1 MVMTLGFVRPAQ
13 WALWRQPRALV
24 VVIVLAVA
32 AALVSA
38 LPLRGVDAA
47 QLPRFAALAGI
58 GCATTAA
65 CWRMERVRKFLE
77 AERAPN
83 LAATWTFAAV
93 LCLDPFFA
101 AATTIAIYAVQ
112 WGAQRNVYV
121 GRPHRYLYGAST
133 VLLGVSA
140 AEFVDAPLISGFV
153 LVAVN
158 TALIAGG
165 FIAGG
170 NVARIRAMA
179 SPSAHATEA
188 ATLVLGFITA
198 TLLAHGLVLVA
209 LPVPAILVVQYVA
222 LRRSIRQPSTMDTES
237 GVLTARAWTALAQ
250 LRLTQARNAVVFQI
264 QVNELGAAR
273 WSECAEL
280 VRASVRPE
288 DLIGR
293 SEDGFLVMVAGE
305 GNPLLADMLALGMRS
320 RLARRG
326 INTYIGAAVTPDGG
340 RPVDVQGL
348 TVTAAADVVM
358 RAAELQV

>member
-1 MVMTLGFVRPAQ
+1 
-13 WALWRQPRALV
+13 
-24 VVIVLAVA
+24 
-32 AALVSA
+32 
-38 LPLRGVDAA
+38 LPIHGVDTA

-112 WGAQRNVYV
+112 WGAQRRVYV

-133 VLLGVSA
+133 VLLGVRA
-140 AEFVDAPLISGFV
+140 AEFIHAPVMSGLV
-153 LVAVN
+153 LVGVN

-170 NVARIRAMA
+170 NASRIRAMA
-179 SPSAHATEA
+179 SPAAHATEA
-188 ATLVLGFITA
+188 ATLVLGFVTA
-198 TLLAHGLVLVA
+198 GLLEHDLAFAA
-209 LPVPAILVVQYVA
+209 LPVPAILAVQYIA
-222 LRRSIRQPSTMDTES
+222 LHRSIRQPSTTDIES

-250 LRLTQARNAVVFQI
+250 LRLTQARKAVVL
-264 QVNELGAAR
+264 QVHVGQLGAVS
-273 WSECAEL
+273 WLECAQL
-280 VRASVRPE
+280 VRASVRAE

-293 SEDGFLVMVAGE
+293 SGSGFLVMVAGE
-305 GNPLLADMLALGMRS
+305 ANTVLADMLALGMRS
-320 RLARRG
+320 RLAGRG
-326 INTYIGAAVTPDGG
+326 IDTHIGAAVTPDGG

-348 TVTAAADVVM
+348 TVTAAADVVI

>member
-1 MVMTLGFVRPAQ
+1 MTLVRSVRPTQ

-24 VVIVLAVA
+24 VVILLVVT
-32 AALVSA
+32 AALASA
-38 LPLRGVDAA
+38 LPLQGVDSA

-112 WGAQRNVYV
+112 WGAQRELYI
-121 GRPHRYLYGAST
+121 GRPHRYLYGAGT
-133 VLLGVSA
+133 VLLGVRA
-140 AEFVDAPLISGFV
+140 AEFAHSPVLSGFV

-170 NVARIRAMA
+170 NASRIRAMSNPA
-179 SPSAHATEA
+179 AHVTEA
-188 ATLVLGFITA
+188 ATLILGFVTG
-198 TLLAHGLVLVA
+198 TLLEHDLALTA
-209 LPVPAILVVQYVA
+209 LPVPAILAVQYVA
-222 LRRSIRQPSTMDTES
+222 LHRSIRQPSTTDTES

-250 LRLTQARNAVVFQI
+250 LRLAQAHRAVVFQV
-264 QVNELGAAR
+264 QVSELGGAT
-273 WSECAEL
+273 WLECAQL
-280 VRASVRPE
+280 VRASVRAQ

-293 SEDGFLVMVAGE
+293 SEGGFLVMVAGD
-305 GNPLLADMLALGMRS
+305 GNTLLADLLGLGIRS
-320 RLARRG
+320 RLARGG
-326 INTYIGAAVTPDGG
+326 IAAYIGVAVTPDGDKH
-340 RPVDVQGL
+340 VDVQGL
-348 TVTAAADVVM
+348 TVTAAADVVI
-358 RAAELQV
+358 RAVELQV

>member
-1 MVMTLGFVRPAQ
+1 MVMTLGSARAAQ

-24 VVIVLAVA
+24 VMIMLAVA
-32 AALVSA
+32 GAVVSA
-38 LPLRGVDAA
+38 LPLHGVDTA
-47 QLPRFAALAGI
+47 QLPRFAVLAGI

-65 CWRMERVRKFLE
+65 CWRLERVRKFLE
-77 AERAPN
+77 VERAPN

-101 AATTIAIYAVQ
+101 AATTIAIYTVQ

-140 AEFVDAPLISGFV
+140 AEFVDAPLVSGFV

-170 NVARIRAMA
+170 NAARIRAMA

-188 ATLVLGFITA
+188 ATLALGFFTA
-198 TLLAHGLVLVA
+198 TLLAHELA
-209 LPVPAILVVQYVA
+209 LAVVPVPAILAVQYVA
-222 LRRSIRQPSTMDTES
+222 LRRSIRQPSTTDAES

-250 LRLTQARNAVVFQI
+250 LRLSSARNAVVFQI
-264 QVNELGAAR
+264 QVNELGPAS
-273 WSECAEL
+273 WSECAQL
-280 VRASVRPE
+280 LRASVRPE
-288 DLIGR
+288 DLVGR
-293 SEDGFLVMVAGE
+293 SESCFLVMVAGE
-305 GNPLLADMLALGMRS
+305 GNALLANLLALGMRS
-320 RLARRG
+320 RLAGRG
-326 INTYIGAAVTPDGG
+326 ISTHIGVAVTPDAG

-348 TVTAAADVVM
+348 RVTAAADVVI
-358 RAAELQV
+358 RAAELHV

>member
-1 MVMTLGFVRPAQ
+1 MTLAHTVRPAQ

-24 VVIVLAVA
+24 VVILVVVA
-32 AALVSA
+32 AAFATA
-38 LPLRGVDAA
+38 LPVRGIDTAE
-47 QLPRFAALAGI
+47 LPRFAVLAGI

-101 AATTIAIYAVQ
+101 AATTIAIYVVQ
-112 WGAQRNVYV
+112 WGAQRKLYV

-133 VLLGVSA
+133 VLLGVRA
-140 AEFVDAPLISGFV
+140 AEFVDAPLVSGLV

-170 NVARIRAMA
+170 NASRIRPMTNPA
-179 SPSAHATEA
+179 AHVTEVV
-188 ATLVLGFITA
+188 TLILGFVTG
-198 TLLAHGLVLVA
+198 TLLEHDLALTA
-209 LPVPAILVVQYVA
+209 LPVPAILAVQYVA
-222 LRRSIRQPSTMDTES
+222 LHRSIRQPSTTDAES

-250 LRLTQARNAVVFQI
+250 LRLAQTRKAVVFQV
-264 QVNELGAAR
+264 QVDELSGAT
-273 WSECAEL
+273 WCECAQL
-280 VRASVRPE
+280 VRASVRGQ

-293 SEDGFLVMVAGE
+293 SERGFLVMVAGD
-305 GNPLLADMLALGMRS
+305 GNTLLADLLGLGIRS
-320 RLARRG
+320 RLAARG
-326 INTYIGAAVTPDGG
+326 IRACVGVAVTPDGVKN
-340 RPVDVQGL
+340 VDVEGL
-348 TVTAAADVVM
+348 TVTAAADVII